1 MPTPHDAIKVFV
13 SYSHR
18 DVRYLEDDSL
28 LGYLKGLE
36 DEQVVFWTDR
46 HIRVG
51 ELWDEVI
58 KTQIQEAHIALV
70 LVSQHFLDSKY
81 CKNVE
86 IQGFLAHQSY
96 LFPIILSACKW
107 QRHEWSYRRQF
118 LPSGDKTIEEHY
130 TDPEQLKWLFLE
142 IRQQLRERV
151 ELLRQA
157 SPPVVDPKPPPL
169 APIPGRI
176 KLEVC
181 RRLGN
186 DWSALADVC
195 DIPNYEQHRFERG
208 EEARAIWDWLEN
220 RKRLAELPQALDV
233 ISRPELA
240 ELLRQ
245 TP

>member
-1 MPTPHDAIKVFV
+1 MSTPHETIKVFV

-18 DVRYLEDDSL
+18 DTKYLEGDSL

-46 HIRVG
+46 HIRIG
-51 ELWDEVI
+51 ESWDEVI
-58 KTQIQEAHIALV
+58 KTQLQNAHIALV

-86 IQGFLAHQSY
+86 IQGLLAHQSY
-96 LFPIILSACKW
+96 LFPIILSPCEW
-107 QRHEWSYRRQF
+107 QRHEWLSSRQF
-118 LPSGDKTIEEHY
+118 LPSGDRTIEEHY
-130 TDPEQLKWLFLE
+130 TDPGQLKRLFLE
-142 IRQQLRERV
+142 IRKQLRERV

-157 SPPVVDPKPPPL
+157 PPSVVDPKPPPL
-169 APIPGRI
+169 PSISGRI
-176 KLEVC
+176 KLEIC

-186 DWSALADVC
+186 DWSALADRC
-195 DIPNYEQHRFERG
+195 EIPSYDQRRFERG
-208 EEARAIWDWLEN
+208 EESRAIWVWLEN
-220 RKRLAELPQALDV
+220 RQRLAELPQALVD
-233 ISRPELA
+233 IGRPELA